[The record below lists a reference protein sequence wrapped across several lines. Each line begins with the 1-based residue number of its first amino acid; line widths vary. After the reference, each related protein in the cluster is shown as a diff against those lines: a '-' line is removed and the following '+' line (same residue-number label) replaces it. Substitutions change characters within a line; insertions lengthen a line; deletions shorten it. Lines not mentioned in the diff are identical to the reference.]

1 MDTKELRLL
10 GEAYSSIYE
19 GYGKKKKG
27 DCVDKEDKGEH
38 NCAKK
43 VCHVS
48 FGKGTCIFG
57 EHAVPD
63 ENGFVSH
70 YDVMFEHGIERNV
83 PVADMEVL
91 EEGSHNEENHR
102 YEGEQLDEMVPAL
115 QEPVEKALRKT
126 SEFMKTNPV
135 GRAIGNVIKPVG
147 KGRPTATSVKGAKHM
162 RDAGIGPSEKP
173 TGLNNSADLFDI
185 VKGHLM
191 SEGYADTEEA
201 ALAIMANM
209 SEEWRQ
215 SIVEQLD
222 PDSTGGNYD
231 DFKKLHQ
238 INDMMKKMSPAQKK
252 KYLDGLPRVG
262 QDGKSLKGV

>member
-1 MDTKELRLL
+1 MDSKELRLFR
-10 GEAYSSIYE
+10 EAYSSIHE
-19 GYGKKKKG
+19 GYDKKKKG
-27 DCVDKEDKGEH
+27 GCVDKEDKGEH

-43 VCHVS
+43 VCHES
-48 FGKGTCIFG
+48 FGEGECIFG

-91 EEGSHNEENHR
+91 EESSHNEENHR
-102 YEGEQLDEMVPAL
+102 YEGEQIAE
-115 QEPVEKALRKT
+115 
-126 SEFMKTNPV
+126 
-135 GRAIGNVIKPVG
+135 
-147 KGRPTATSVKGAKHM
+147 
-162 RDAGIGPSEKP
+162 
-173 TGLNNSADLFDI
+173 ADLFDI

-215 SIVEQLD
+215 SIIE
-222 PDSTGGNYD
+222 
-231 DFKKLHQ
+231 
-238 INDMMKKMSPAQKK
+238 A
-252 KYLDGLPRVG
+252 GLPIPPGGIKPDRMNPVD
-262 QDGKSLKGV
+262 QVTGKSKYKMITGPTGKPREIENPSFGMVKGV